1 MELTRGE
8 LPAPCAE
15 PLSALAGPG
24 PTSKSTAS
32 HRRHPPG
39 MTLIEVV
46 IASLLL
52 LVIALGVLPVFLRSM
67 TQTVSGEIYTEL
79 ANHTR
84 ARAEEYVQLPF
95 NSPELTVPSST
106 TELVVTDHYWPAERT
121 WRPTAPP
128 QTVSGVRWE
137 RITTVRQFD
146 VVEYFAALDRGDA
159 PTPLGGGAPAGSVHL
174 KEITVRLSSPA
185 GNALADLGGD
195 RSLTVRAIK
204 AH

>member
-1 MELTRGE
+1 
-8 LPAPCAE
+8 
-15 PLSALAGPG
+15 
-24 PTSKSTAS
+24 
-32 HRRHPPG
+32 

-52 LVIALGVLPVFLRSM
+52 LVIALGVLPIFLRSM

-95 NSPELTVPSST
+95 NSPALTVPPGS
-106 TELVVTDHYWPAERT
+106 TELEVTDYYWPQERR
-121 WRPTAPP
+121 WKPTAPAE
-128 QTVSGVRWE
+128 TASGLRW
-137 RITTVRQFD
+137 RRTTTVRQFD
-146 VVEYFAALDRGDA
+146 VVDYFDARDRGEP
-159 PTPLGGGAPAGSVHL
+159 PTPLSGGAPAGSVHL
-174 KEITVRLSSPA
+174 KEITVRLSNPGDS
-185 GNALADLGGD
+185 ALADLGGD